1 MTRIREV
8 SVPARTLQHVLVYL
22 FLIFSLFPVAWLLLS
37 ALKTNQEFLNSP
49 WSFPIKPQWM
59 NFTNAWM
66 VGGVQKYFFNSVI
79 VVASSVIL
87 SIMVTVPAGFVLLRM
102 KFPFRNTL
110 LALVLIGV
118 MVPGHAVAVPLFQIL
133 NWLHI
138 RNSYLSMILP
148 YVGFAVSFSLLILS
162 ARLKTISRELE
173 EAAVM
178 DGCGAFGIF
187 FKIIAP
193 LLSAEIVT
201 VSIVNFIWMWNEL
214 FFAMI
219 FTSSEKIR
227 TLPFGLMSFV
237 GEYGTNWTPMFA
249 ALVIS
254 FVPLFVMYL
263 ILQNKI
269 VGGMTAGSIKG

>member
-1 MTRIREV
+1 MIRIREE
-8 SVPARTLQHVLVYL
+8 SITARWFQHILVYAFL
-22 FLIFSLFPVAWLLLS
+22 FFNLMPIAWLLLS
-37 ALKTNQEFLNSP
+37 SLKTNQEFLNNP
-49 WSFPIKPQWM
+49 WSLPEMIQWG
-59 NFTNAWM
+59 NFTNAWI
-66 VGGVQKYFFNSVI
+66 GGVQKYFLNSVI
-79 VVASSVIL
+79 VVGTSVL
-87 SIMVTVPAGFVLLRM
+87 LTIMVTVPAGFVLLRM
-102 KFPFRNTL
+102 KFPFRKTL
-110 LALVLIGV
+110 LSLVLIGV
-118 MVPGHAVAVPLFQIL
+118 MVPGHAVAIPLFQIL
-133 NWLHI
+133 NELGV

-148 YVGFAVSFSLLILS
+148 YVAFAVSFSILILS

-173 EAAVM
+173 EASVM

-201 VSIVNFIWMWNEL
+201 VTIVNFIWMWNEL

-219 FTSSEKIR
+219 FTSSEDIR
-227 TLPFGLMSFV
+227 TLPFGLTAFV

-254 FVPLFVMYL
+254 FVPLFVLYL